1 MCITIEIE
9 NYNMVNYNMV
19 VVGDLSEKM
28 DIYEFMSIFI
38 KLKVKPVLI
47 ESSSCAKIQYEIHN
61 KWNIWNLT

>member
-1 MCITIEIE
+1 MLRSPKPLHKIFYSGHVSMCITIEIE

-47 ESSSCAKIQYEIHN
+47 
-61 KWNIWNLT
+61 